1 MSAQLAI
8 FLFQRGQRL
17 LEIAGVIN
25 RDLQRQH
32 ARAQVGPTTPIP
44 IVRADPPQLKI
55 GFIAH
60 TRQIKGCCRQHLLA
74 GNFSALPPSPA
85 SVREDPPAAAP
96 AGTAPDNNASGAVA
110 KTRRYRRW
118 RHTPRLTARLRQR

>member
-74 GNFSALPPSPA
+74 GNFSRRCRAVACQRAGRSA
-85 SVREDPPAAAP
+85 AAAP
-96 AGTAPDNNASGAVA
+96 GGNGAG
-110 KTRRYRRW
+110 
-118 RHTPRLTARLRQR
+118 

>member
-32 ARAQVGPTTPIP
+32 ARSGGPN
-44 IVRADPPQLKI
+44 DPNSDRP
-55 GFIAH
+55 G
-60 TRQIKGCCRQHLLA
+60 
-74 GNFSALPPSPA
+74 
-85 SVREDPPAAAP
+85 
-96 AGTAPDNNASGAVA
+96 
-110 KTRRYRRW
+110 
-118 RHTPRLTARLRQR
+118 

>member
-74 GNFSALPPSPA
+74 GNFSGAAGRRLPA
-85 SVREDPPAAAP
+85 CGKIRPAAGP
-96 AGTAPDNNASGAVA
+96 GGNGAG
-110 KTRRYRRW
+110 
-118 RHTPRLTARLRQR
+118 